1 MRHLLAA
8 AAVAVAT
15 PAAAHTA
22 AVQVEPVTFL
32 SRDGRTQVKGYLFR
46 SASAPA
52 KAPAVVMM
60 HGRSGAYSTN
70 ANGRYDATTLSA
82 RHKAWGML
90 LARSGYVA
98 LLVDDFGPVGHPAG
112 FKAGTYADRPA
123 VVDEVVN
130 RPLHAYGALR
140 YLQQRPDVDGSRV
153 ALLGWS
159 NGGSTTLA
167 AMANDKPGDMSKLG
181 FKAGV
186 SLYPG
191 CGLKKR
197 FAKDG
202 YKSYAPVRVF
212 MGTADEEVSPKLCE
226 DFVARSKDE
235 GGDIAIRMFEGATH
249 SYDTPTRS
257 RQSVKANAEARAVT
271 ETDILAFLDQ
281 TLKGSVR

>member
-1 MRHLLAA
+1 MRGLFTAMA
-8 AAVAVAT
+8 IAIAVPT
-15 PAAAHTA
+15 AAHTA
-22 AVQVEPVTFL
+22 AVQVEPVSFL
-32 SRDGRTQVKGYLFR
+32 SRDGTTQVKGYLFR

-82 RHKAWGML
+82 RHKAWGLL
-90 LARSGYVA
+90 LARSGYAA
-98 LLVDDFGPVGHPAG
+98 LMIDDFGPVGHPAG
-112 FKAGTYADRPA
+112 FRAGTYADRPA

-140 YLQQRPDVDGSRV
+140 FLQQRPDVDGTRV

-167 AMANDKPGDMSKLG
+167 AMADDKPGDMTRLG
-181 FKAGV
+181 FRAGV
-186 SLYPG
+186 ALYPG

-202 YKSYAPVRVF
+202 YKSYAAVRVF
-212 MGTADEEVSPKLCE
+212 MGTADEEVSPGLCE
-226 DFVARSKDE
+226 SFVARSRAR
-235 GGDIAIRMFEGATH
+235 GGDVAIRMFDGATH
-249 SYDTPTRS
+249 SYDTPIRS
-257 RQSVKANAEARAVT
+257 RQSVKANAEATAAT
-271 ETDILAFLDQ
+271 QADILAFLDQ
-281 TLKGSVR
+281 TLKGPAR